1 MVLVR
6 LPPTRPAHLSSDQPD
21 SETPTSTNRKVLQS
35 FVPSGSSTPYMY
47 AVLPL
52 DTNVTFT
59 SLIFPRPCPWDFFRQ
74 LARRDVLV
82 LAFFT
87 RLACRA
93 VDWGRYFGRG
103 LCVLCFCFFCLHYIP
118 YDACANTTGVRL
130 VYFFC
135 YLFACAFNF
144 LRSVFIHKSLYVP
157 TGRAATNGTICSA
170 FGLELA
176 DCVFHGAYCFVRY

>member
-1 MVLVR
+1 MLKPALEFIHVHHTFSPMPLGLFPATGTPGCFCFGLVHAVG
-6 LPPTRPAHLSSDQPD
+6 LPRY
-21 SETPTSTNRKVLQS
+21 
-35 FVPSGSSTPYMY
+35 F
-47 AVLPL
+47 
-52 DTNVTFT
+52 
-59 SLIFPRPCPWDFFRQ
+59 
-74 LARRDVLV
+74 
-82 LAFFT
+82 
-87 RLACRA
+87 
-93 VDWGRYFGRG
+93 WGGFCFGRG